1 MKTAMKKHDCDN
13 RFQYTLFG
21 YSLEKHHKTRNLKEV
36 SLLKLYKTVH
46 RKNSGAD
53 STSFQRKMFR
63 NSYKTYSAVM
73 LNRCSK
79 REQNYLKSRPRASKI
94 LMKTFFLAKM

>member
-1 MKTAMKKHDCDN
+1 MKTVMKKHDCDN

-36 SLLKLYKTVH
+36 SLFKFYETAH

-53 STSFQRKMFR
+53 STSF
-63 NSYKTYSAVM
+63 
-73 LNRCSK
+73 
-79 REQNYLKSRPRASKI
+79 
-94 LMKTFFLAKM
+94 

>member
-1 MKTAMKKHDCDN
+1 MKTVMKKHDCDN

-46 RKNSGAD
+46 RKNSGQIQQV
-53 STSFQRKMFR
+53 FKG
-63 NSYKTYSAVM
+63 K
-73 LNRCSK
+73 CSEIAI
-79 REQNYLKSRPRASKI
+79 RLI
-94 LMKTFFLAKM
+94 LLLC